1 MLYTKWTNITVFK
14 YVGQPTP
21 WVEWGGGS
29 NTLGRIRLNEIW
41 LGHTSGRPNKGNFG
55 VRLLIFRE
63 NQYFSIKYG
72 YQCSSW
78 KVIWMVLQSTWLAT
92 LDWAKETDKLG
103 INLQKIWEMVK
114 SHHVK
119 NPRLHIP
126 PKKPVWIHSRTQKWT
141 LSELW

>member
-55 VRLLIFRE
+55 VCLLIFRE
-63 NQYFSIKYG
+63 NQYFSIKYS
-72 YQCSSW
+72 YQCSPWRRKKLFPEKLGKSYLNGITMNLIGHPRLG
-78 KVIWMVLQSTWLAT
+78 KRN
-92 LDWAKETDKLG
+92 KLG

-119 NPRLHIP
+119 KYYP
-126 PKKPVWIHSRTQKWT
+126 
-141 LSELW
+141 